1 MMKTVAAILM
11 VAVLLIGSGYAQQ
24 DEQAVA
30 AYKAALLIKLV
41 EYVSWPEGQGPA
53 DGEPIVISVVGDS
66 KVYDE
71 LAKIAN
77 FSALEPKPKVQ
88 HLAEDDEYTGTH
100 VMFITTDDEAT
111 LATILGKAASES
123 ILTIG
128 DAEGFG
134 EAGVMVNF
142 IRDVDAKKKEK
153 FEVNLTKVKDAS
165 LKISSKFLK
174 LAHII
179 EEG

>member
-1 MMKTVAAILM
+1 MRRLVAI
-11 VAVLLIGSGYAQQ
+11 VGFVLCLISVGQAQP

-30 AYKAALLIKLV
+30 AYKAALMIKLV

-53 DGEPIVISVVGDS
+53 AGESMVISVVGDS
-66 KVYDE
+66 KIFEE
-71 LAKIAN
+71 LQKVAN

-88 HLAEDDEYTGTH
+88 HLAEDGDFSGTH
-100 VMFITTDDEAT
+100 VMFITTSDEST
-111 LATILGKAASES
+111 LATILGKIESES
-123 ILTIG
+123 ILTVG

-134 EAGVMVNF
+134 QAGVMVNF
-142 IRDVDAKKKEK
+142 IRNVDAKAKEK
-153 FEVNLTKVKDAS
+153 FEVNLPKVKDAD

-174 LAHII
+174 LARII